1 MYYILRRDV
10 LCAKKDM
17 MLDLSAIRFD
27 DKGLV
32 PAVAQDFNTF
42 EVLMLAYMNREALEK
57 TVESRK
63 AHYWSRSR
71 GSLWLKGETSGN
83 FQEVKSIR
91 YDCDADT
98 LLLMV
103 EPKGPACHTGERT
116 CFFRRLD
123 EWGGP
128 LPRPEGVITELFRTI
143 KGRKGAPADRSY
155 VASLYSKGRGKILE
169 KIEEEAG
176 ELVEAAGAKT
186 RNEVLYEFCDLFFH
200 TLVLLANERIEIE
213 EVYSELR
220 RRSGVSGI
228 EEKASRGRAVKGPE

>member
-1 MYYILRRDV
+1 
-10 LCAKKDM
+10 M
-17 MLDLSAIRFD
+17 MLDLSYIRFD

-32 PAVAQDFNTF
+32 PAVAQDCNTF

-57 TVESRK
+57 TLDSRK
-63 AHYWSRSR
+63 AHYWSRGR

-83 FQEVKSIR
+83 FQEVKSIH

-128 LPRPEGVITELFRTI
+128 PPPRPEGEITKLFQTI
-143 KGRKGAPADRSY
+143 KGRKSAPADRSY

-169 KIEEEAG
+169 KIAEESG
-176 ELVEAAGAKT
+176 ELIEAAGAKT

-200 TLVLLANERIEIE
+200 SLVLLADEGIEIE

-220 RRSGVSGI
+220 RRAGVSGI
-228 EEKASRGRAVKGPE
+228 EEKASRGRPGGGPE

>member
-1 MYYILRRDV
+1 
-10 LCAKKDM
+10 

-57 TVESRK
+57 TIESRK
-63 AHYWSRSR
+63 AHYWSRGR

-83 FQEVKSIR
+83 FQEVKSIY

-103 EPKGPACHTGERT
+103 EPRGPACHTGERT
-116 CFFRRLD
+116 CFFRRID

-128 LPRPEGVITELFRTI
+128 PPRPERVIKELFLTI
-143 KGRKGAPADRSY
+143 KERKGAPPDKSY

-169 KIEEEAG
+169 KIAEESD
-176 ELVEAAGAKT
+176 ELIEAAGAKT
-186 RNEVLYEFCDLFFH
+186 RGDVLYEFCDLLFH
-200 TLVLLANERIEIE
+200 SLVLLVDEGIEIE

-228 EEKASRGRAVKGPE
+228 EEKASRGRPGGGPG